1 MDHRPLPPDLRR
13 RDRHHVFRDRLR
25 HLAASD
31 GTCAGELRPDARPA
45 VDVVHRHDRAD
56 LPVALGRYSRH
67 AAPNGILR
75 LRRPGD
81 CCASCLGDDVGHRRR
96 DPSRV
101 GRVVSR
107 RVGARADGPAVR
119 AGNLP
124 LQRRGTPAARVAGC
138 AQRLRAVARPDGG
151 PDHRELRLS
160 DRAFPGNAWHGS
172 SSHQG
177 RRAMVTR
184 KRIAALGNPW
194 FTASV
199 GITVAIALVAA
210 VIGFVWLPLQHPGER
225 FTDVW
230 DAICSAAGLV
240 RNAPSGAQIVR
251 ADYLTTSVEIDPQML
266 QGASAESIG
275 RGATL
280 ALRCTMCHGARGL
293 SQADTPNLAGQ
304 YPVTIY
310 KELVDFKTGARASA
324 VMAPLVADLSD
335 ADMRDLAAYYA
346 YLPRVTSSGS
356 AAGEPPLIVAS
367 GAPLRGIAPC
377 GACHGEVESK
387 ASAAWLEGQP
397 AIYLRTQLG
406 AFATGARHND
416 IGEQMRNVARRMTP
430 EEINAASRFY
440 ADGP

>member
-1 MDHRPLPPDLRR
+1 M
-13 RDRHHVFRDRLR
+13 
-25 HLAASD
+25 
-31 GTCAGELRPDARPA
+31 T
-45 VDVVHRHDRAD
+45 
-56 LPVALGRYSRH
+56 
-67 AAPNGILR
+67 
-75 LRRPGD
+75 
-81 CCASCLGDDVGHRRR
+81 
-96 DPSRV
+96 
-101 GRVVSR
+101 
-107 RVGARADGPAVR
+107 
-119 AGNLP
+119 
-124 LQRRGTPAARVAGC
+124 
-138 AQRLRAVARPDGG
+138 
-151 PDHRELRLS
+151 RE
-160 DRAFPGNAWHGS
+160 
-172 SSHQG
+172 
-177 RRAMVTR
+177 
-184 KRIAALGNPW
+184 RIASLRNPW

-210 VIGFVWLPLQHPGER
+210 VVGFIWLPLQHPGER
-225 FTDVW
+225 FKDVW

-240 RNAPSGAQIVR
+240 RNAPSGTQIVR
-251 ADYLTTSVEIDPQML
+251 ADYPTTTVEIEPQML
-266 QGASAESIG
+266 RGASADSIG

-324 VMAPLVADLSD
+324 VMAPLVADLTDS
-335 ADMRDLAAYYA
+335 DMRDLAAYYA

-377 GACHGEVESK
+377 GACHGEVDSK

-416 IGEQMRNVARRMTP
+416 IGEQMRNIARAMTA
-430 EEINAASRFY
+430 EEIDAASRY
-440 ADGP
+440 YSDRP